1 MVTFVTS
8 PDAQKRANPDPG
20 DLSLEAG
27 MNTLTPPESGPA
39 TAQVPAANPS
49 PGQPG
54 AGSPASP
61 YAGLMAALFGR
72 NSQRV
77 LALLAGIADLSAEQ
91 ADQVTTAW
99 KQEPFL
105 DRAAALARLIR
116 TTTQQER
123 HGILAAASVARR
135 EALATAHRLHRTDW
149 AFWAA
154 ASDAAAA
161 VAAGDRLGHHY
172 DTLTAPLAQVMPSLA
187 PSPGRT
193 R

>member
-1 MVTFVTS
+1 
-8 PDAQKRANPDPG
+8 
-20 DLSLEAG
+20 
-27 MNTLTPPESGPA
+27 MNTLKPPESGGSA

-61 YAGLMAALFGR
+61 YAGLMASLFGR
-72 NSQRV
+72 NGQRV
-77 LALLAGIADLSAEQ
+77 LALLAGIADLSAEE

-99 KQEPFL
+99 KQERIP
-105 DRAAALARLIR
+105 DRATAWARLIR
-116 TTTQQER
+116 TATEQER
-123 HGILAAASVARR
+123 QGILAAASVARR
-135 EALATAHRLHRTDW
+135 EALAAAHRLHRTDW

-161 VAAGDRLGHHY
+161 VAAGTRLGPHY

>member
-1 MVTFVTS
+1 
-8 PDAQKRANPDPG
+8 
-20 DLSLEAG
+20 
-27 MNTLTPPESGPA
+27 MNTLTPHESGGPA
-39 TAQVPAANPS
+39 TAKVPAANP
-49 PGQPG
+49 PAGEPG
-54 AGSPASP
+54 AGSPAPPS
-61 YAGLMAALFGR
+61 AGLMHSLFGR
-72 NSQRV
+72 NGHRV

-91 ADQVTTAW
+91 ADQVTDAW

-105 DRAAALARLIR
+105 DRAAAWARLIR
-116 TTTQQER
+116 TTTEQER

-135 EALATAHRLHRTDW
+135 EALAAAHRLHRTDW

-161 VAAGDRLGHHY
+161 VAAGTRPGRHY

-187 PSPGRT
+187 PRPGRT